1 LLPTTTSV
9 EDLVKELYG
18 LGVVRRDLTRHALA
32 ELGTQGF
39 SALGILHVH
48 GPLRVSEVAGR
59 LGIDLSVASRQVA
72 ALVASGHAVR
82 EADPAD
88 GRAHRIRVTP
98 AGERALRLSH
108 ERMVAA
114 FGHVLADW
122 SGDDV
127 ADLTRL
133 LARLRED
140 FARASAAPPSPDLQ
154 EIPR

>member
-1 LLPTTTSV
+1 V

-18 LGVVRRDLTRHALA
+18 LGVIRRELTRHALA

-48 GPLRVSEVAGR
+48 GPMRVSEVAAR

-72 ALVASGHAVR
+72 ALVAAGHVLR

-88 GRAHRIRVTP
+88 RRAHRLRLTP

-108 ERMVAA
+108 ERQVAA
-114 FGHVLADW
+114 FGRVLDDW
-122 SGDDV
+122 SEADV
-127 ADLTRL
+127 ADLTHL

-140 FARASAAPPSPDLQ
+140 FARAGASPSPEDLQ
-154 EIPR
+154 EITR